1 MKKAVFI
8 SSTFEDLKTHRR
20 KIWDLLEKFDVDV
33 RGMERFGA
41 RKEAPLTTC
50 LSEVEQCDI
59 FVGILA
65 LRLGSIDEG
74 SGKSFTQREYERAHE
89 LNREILIY
97 MVDEK
102 DSLVSLPN
110 IDFDEKREKL
120 IAFKSILRGRHT
132 VDFFVSEDD
141 LAEKLKR
148 KFDELL
154 SSKGPKSDL
163 SADEYENSK
172 ILIGK
177 FLLLPK
183 VYSGRV
189 IKLKVDFLANPFPA
203 SKSLCSNFNLEY
215 GKTIGVKIKI
225 KAPVL
230 ENDAIEYVFIDE
242 GNLGDFFSLQQN
254 NDVEVYGKLQFSE
267 KRIEELKANF
277 VRKEYYV
284 GGLATAAMSQMQVE
298 LSQSVLGERR
308 VVEAE
313 GRVIIRLTGIITT
326 CN

>member
-74 SGKSFTQREYERAHE
+74 SGKSFTQREYERAYE

-97 MVDEK
+97 MIDEK

-120 IAFKSILRGRHT
+120 IAFKSILRDRHT

-154 SSKGPKSDL
+154 SSKGPKSDV

-172 ILIGK
+172 KLIGK

-189 IKLKVDFLANPFPA
+189 IKLKVDFLDNPFPA

-215 GKTIGVKIKI
+215 GKTIGVKVKI
-225 KAPVL
+225 KAPLL

-267 KRIEELKANF
+267 NRIEELKANF

-284 GGLATAAMSQMQVE
+284 GGPASVSLQLMDVE
-298 LSQSVLGERR
+298 LSRSLFGERR

-313 GRVIIRLTGIITT
+313 GRVIIRLTEIITK
-326 CN
+326 

>member
-41 RKEAPLTTC
+41 RKEAPLITC

-65 LRLGSIDEG
+65 LRLGSIDED
-74 SGKSFTQREYERAHE
+74 SGKSFTQREYERAYE

-97 MVDEK
+97 MIDEK
-102 DSLVSLPN
+102 DSLVSLQN
-110 IDFDEKREKL
+110 I
-120 IAFKSILRGRHT
+120 
-132 VDFFVSEDD
+132 D

-148 KFDELL
+148 KFNELL
-154 SSKGPKSDL
+154 TSKGPKSDI

-172 ILIGK
+172 QIIGK

-183 VYSGRV
+183 VYSGQV
-189 IKLKVDFLANPFPA
+189 VKLKVDFLDNPFPA

-215 GKTIGVKIKI
+215 GKTIGVKVKI
-225 KAPVL
+225 KAPLL
-230 ENDAIEYVFIDE
+230 EDDAIENVFIDE
-242 GNLGDFFSLQQN
+242 GNLNEFFSLQQRN
-254 NDVEVYGKLQFSE
+254 EVEVYGKLQFSE
-267 KRIEELKANF
+267 NKIEELKANF

-284 GGLATAAMSQMQVE
+284 GGAASLSLRLIDAATTRS
-298 LSQSVLGERR
+298 LFGERR
-308 VVEAE
+308 IVEAE
-313 GRVIIRLTGIITT
+313 GRVIIKLTEIITR
-326 CN
+326 